1 MDDCIMSNKNCDAG
15 RWVLNEQKF
24 QLTSHWNPVDVIM
37 LLFIDV
43 AAATMW
49 GSIYLLYLQIRV
61 KQSGKFRVVSEWFS
75 TVADLINSV
84 EW

>member
-1 MDDCIMSNKNCDAG
+1 MDGCVMSNKKCDTVRG
-15 RWVLNEQKF
+15 VLNEQKF
-24 QLTSHWNPVDVIM
+24 QLTSHWKPVDVIM

-49 GSIYLLYLQIRV
+49 GSIYLLYLQKRV
-61 KQSGKFRVVSEWFS
+61 EQSGKFRVVTERFS
-75 TVADLINSV
+75 TVADLINGV

>member
-1 MDDCIMSNKNCDAG
+1 MSSKNCDAG
-15 RWVLNEQKF
+15 RRVLNEQKF
-24 QLTSHWNPVDVIM
+24 QLTSHWNPVDVIT

-49 GSIYLLYLQIRV
+49 DSIYLLYLQKWV
-61 KQSGKFRVVSEWFS
+61 EQSGKFHVVSERFS
-75 TVADLINSV
+75 TVADLINGV